1 MLQLWRIRISCKTKI
16 YLFKGFESAS
26 VSSTCEPYKSN
37 SGRPS
42 TQKEELVQAKVFSK
56 KNREQLEKIIKY
68 SRSSEMSSGTYF
80 KIFK

>member
-1 MLQLWRIRISCKTKI
+1 MLHLWRIRISCKTKI

-26 VSSTCEPYKSN
+26 VSSTCETYK

-42 TQKEELVQAKVFSK
+42 TRKEELVQAKVFSK